1 MSDKVLE
8 ELGGAIASNRP
19 VVLFLGQRYASAQA
33 KTDPFVARI
42 EEHLGGGDPEATWT
56 TLLQRPL
63 NDEIYPWIVERFERQ
78 VLPEA
83 LEQLFQ
89 VAWSAVF
96 TSAVDPRIV
105 MRLETRGRIPES
117 VLSKD
122 HFPRVP
128 RSRARPGV
136 HYLFGRADETSPET
150 RAPRSRKDFQTR
162 RTVHANP
169 LVNRIPETT
178 TSLGI
183 LVIAGFGNDDWLS
196 VDELLAPLS
205 AQPGMRILWFLAHQ
219 ERPQSEFFD
228 DLVASGNLLIDE
240 RGLDEAILES
250 EIASGSS
257 QAAQTI
263 FQSESGSIM
272 LGTDKFL
279 RLTAGMRLR
288 VEAAAAVVDD
298 TWTDP
303 PESLDKLQLAE
314 AFRRFHGD
322 LGGARSLVEGVAR
335 GFSIERH
342 FEAQLWT
349 QLESLVQRP
358 GQAESI
364 VIVHGQSGTGKSLA
378 VARVARLLRNQF
390 HLPVLYSWA
399 RVPLA
404 VELDDFCE
412 TAELSGADCTV
423 ILCDCSS
430 DVRRY
435 RELMDGL
442 KSRGRRVVIVGTCY
456 RLELEGRMSDTK
468 YVEAPATL
476 SPNETTQLKSLIALF
491 RQSEEIDFQRAGDQ
505 VLPMLYRYLSVSRAR
520 IVGGVNDEARA
531 TEDLIRLR
539 AKSVPRPQRMQ
550 SQLARKLIDAG
561 LANGDMDIFESDD
574 ALAAEGEDAAGC
586 FVDYVMVAGRLDCP
600 VPVNLLLRAIR
611 SVNDNLDYAQ
621 ILYMFDQLDLFR
633 WKMADGE
640 GNDLLVFPRLQL
652 EAELICSR
660 RMAGS
665 SREVSCIVELI
676 RAARISSVD
685 ATAERDFLLDLL
697 HKMHRDGPRLKTY
710 QKGYLDFARA
720 LTELRTRYNVRD
732 ASLMLQES
740 AFRRDTIFISDGASN
755 PDDRISNEQRDQIL
769 EEARE
774 VIEIALK
781 EIGEGKLSAGKRTR
795 QNLSVERATIYCYQ
809 AFGLARR
816 KASAEQ
822 VMSHYSAARVAITSA
837 ASNSSSYH
845 PFDIAIWAPA
855 LIVRENVLSEEQKQ
869 ELLAD
874 IYSTFDSFS
883 ADVNMQRYRAEFEE
897 RRMKVAQ
904 VLRDNDL
911 EDSSFKE
918 LELLKPTVAY
928 YLRARSLC
936 PDALDATRPVD
947 AAMRKDSDK
956 AATYLEDRYE
966 QVARDPR
973 ALQLLIQLRWLAVSG
988 DRLLRRDRCVI
999 PQDLAFQSK
1008 ILKYVRTLNELT
1020 GSGASNVY
1028 RLLEA
1033 ALQWVAG
1040 DSSLAREQFNQLAR
1054 DSDFEDVSRI
1064 VRRLLLVSEDPEGY
1078 RGTADRLRKEGVW
1091 SISVRNFS
1099 GRIDLEARQ
1108 FSGEDLRKG
1117 RELRGFNIAF
1127 NFLGPIADPIRMGA
1141 KS

>member
-1 MSDKVLE
+1 MSDKVLK
-8 ELGGAIASNRP
+8 ELGGAVSNNRP
-19 VVLFLGQRYASAQA
+19 IVLFLGQRYASAEA
-33 KTDPFVARI
+33 TIDPLVARI
-42 EEHLGGGDPEATWT
+42 ERHRGGGDPEATWM
-56 TLLQRPL
+56 TLLRQPL
-63 NDEIYPWIVERFERQ
+63 SDDIYPWIVERFERQ

-83 LEQLFQ
+83 LEQVFQ

-96 TSAVDPRIV
+96 TSAIDPRIV
-105 MRLETRGRIPES
+105 VRLETRGRVPES
-117 VLSKD
+117 ILSKE

-150 RAPRSRKDFQTR
+150 RAPRSRKDLQTR
-162 RTVHANP
+162 RMVHANP

-178 TSLGI
+178 TSLGL
-183 LVIAGFGNDDWLS
+183 LVIAGLRDGDWLA

-219 ERPQSEFFD
+219 QRPQSEFFD
-228 DLVASGNLLIDE
+228 DLVANGNLLVDE
-240 RGLDEAILES
+240 RSLEEAVLEL
-250 EIASGSS
+250 EVASGSS
-257 QAAQTI
+257 RAEQTI
-263 FQSESGSIM
+263 FQADSGTIK
-272 LGTDKFL
+272 LGADKFL

-303 PESLDKLQLAE
+303 PEPLDALQLTE

-322 LGGARSLVEGVAR
+322 LGGARGLVEGVAR
-335 GFSIERH
+335 GFSIERD
-342 FEAQLWT
+342 FEAQLWS
-349 QLESLVQRP
+349 QVERLVQRP
-358 GQAESI
+358 GQGENL
-364 VIVHGQSGTGKSLA
+364 VIIHGQSGMGKSLA

-404 VELDDFCE
+404 MELDDFCE
-412 TAELSGADCTV
+412 TAERCGADCTV
-423 ILCDCSS
+423 ILCDCNSE
-430 DVRRY
+430 VRRY
-435 RELMDGL
+435 RELTDGL
-442 KSRGRRVVIVGTCY
+442 KSRGRRVVIIGTCY
-456 RLELEGRMSDTK
+456 RLELKGPASEAN
-468 YVEAPATL
+468 YAEAPATL
-476 SPNETTQLKSLIALF
+476 SQNETAQLKSLVAQF
-491 RQSEEIDFQRAGDQ
+491 GQSEKIDYRRAGDQ

-520 IVGGVNDEARA
+520 IIGGVSDEARA
-531 TEDLIRLR
+531 TEELIRLR
-539 AKSVPRPQRMQ
+539 ASSVPRPQRMQ
-550 SQLARKLIDAG
+550 TQLAQKLIDAG
-561 LANGDMDIFESDD
+561 LAGGDIEIFESEST
-574 ALAAEGEDAAGC
+574 LAAEGEDAAGR
-586 FVDYVMVAGRLDCP
+586 FIDYVMVAGRLDCP

-611 SVNDNLDYAQ
+611 SVNDSLDYAQ

-652 EAELICSR
+652 EAELICAR
-660 RMAGS
+660 RLAGT

-697 HKMHRDGPRLKTY
+697 HKMHRDGPRLKNY

-720 LTELRTRYNVRD
+720 LTDLRTRYNVRD

-740 AFRRDTIFISDGASN
+740 AFRRDTVFISDGTSDPA
-755 PDDRISNEQRDQIL
+755 DRISDEHRDRIL

-781 EIGEGKLSAGKRTR
+781 EIGDGKLFAGKRTR

-816 KASAEQ
+816 KANAGQ
-822 VMSHYSAARVAITSA
+822 IMSHYGAARVAITSA
-837 ASNSSSYH
+837 AAAASSYH
-845 PFDIAIWAPA
+845 AFDIAIWAPA
-855 LIVRENVLSEEQKQ
+855 LIVKENVLPEDQKQ

-883 ADVNMQRYRAEFEE
+883 ANLNLQRYRAEFEE
-897 RRMKVAQ
+897 RRLKVAQ
-904 VLRDNDL
+904 LLRDSAL
-911 EDSSFKE
+911 EDSSFEE
-918 LELLKPTVAY
+918 LERRKPAVAY

-936 PDALDATRPVD
+936 QDALDAMRPVD
-947 AAMRKDSDK
+947 AAMKKRSER

-966 QVARDPR
+966 QIVRDPR

-988 DRLLRRDRCVI
+988 DRLLRRERCVI
-999 PQDLAFQSK
+999 PTDVAFQRK
-1008 ILKYVRTLNELT
+1008 ILSYVRTLNELA

-1033 ALQWVAG
+1033 TLQWIAG

-1054 DSDFEDVSRI
+1054 DSDFEDGSRV
-1064 VRRLLLVSEDPEGY
+1064 VRRLLLVSEDPGGY
-1078 RGTADRLRKEGVW
+1078 RGTADRLRKEGNW
-1091 SISVRNFS
+1091 SISVKNFS
-1099 GRIDLEARQ
+1099 GTIDLEARQ
-1108 FSGEDLRKG
+1108 FGGEDLRKG

-1127 NFLGPIADPIRMGA
+1127 NFLGPIADPIRMGV

>member
-1 MSDKVLE
+1 MPDKVLE
-8 ELGGAIASNRP
+8 ELGGAVASNRP
-19 VVLFLGQRYASAQA
+19 VILFLGQRYANAQA
-33 KTDPFVARI
+33 KTDPLVARI
-42 EEHLGGGDPEATWT
+42 EEHLGGGDSEATWT

-63 NDEIYPWIVERFERQ
+63 SDEIYPWIVERFERQ
-78 VLPEA
+78 VLSEA
-83 LEQLFQ
+83 LEQVFQ

-96 TSAVDPRIV
+96 TSSVDPRIL

-117 VLSKD
+117 ILSKD
-122 HFPRVP
+122 HFPRAP

-150 RAPRSRKDFQTR
+150 RAPRSRKDFQKR

-178 TSLGI
+178 TSLGL
-183 LVIAGFGNDDWLS
+183 LVIAGFRDDDWLS

-205 AQPGMRILWFLAHQ
+205 AQPGMRIFWFLAHQ
-219 ERPQSEFFD
+219 EPPQSEFFD
-228 DLVASGNLLIDE
+228 DLVASGNLVVDE
-240 RGLDEAILES
+240 RSLEEAVLAF
-250 EIASGSS
+250 EIASGFS
-257 QAAQTI
+257 QASQTI
-263 FQSESGSIM
+263 FQADFGTIT

-279 RLTAGMRLR
+279 RLTAGLRLR

-303 PESLDKLQLAE
+303 PEPLDKLQSAE

-322 LGGARSLVEGVAR
+322 LCGARGLVEGIAS
-335 GFSIERH
+335 GFSIERD
-342 FEAQLWT
+342 FETKLWS
-349 QLESLVQRP
+349 QVKKLVQRP
-358 GQAESI
+358 GQAESL
-364 VIVHGQSGTGKSLA
+364 VIVHGQSGMGKSLA
-378 VARVARLLRNQF
+378 IARAARLLRSQF
-390 HLPVLYSWA
+390 HVPVLYSWA

-404 VELDDFCE
+404 MELDEFCE
-412 TAELSGADCTV
+412 TAERSGAHCTV
-423 ILCDCSS
+423 ILCDCNSE
-430 DVRRY
+430 VRRY

-442 KSRGRRVVIVGTCY
+442 KSRGRRVIIVGTSY
-456 RLELEGRMSDTK
+456 RLELKGRTPDTK
-468 YVEAPATL
+468 YTEAPATL
-476 SPNETTQLKSLIALF
+476 SGNETTQLKSLVARF
-491 RQSEEIDFQRAGDQ
+491 GQSKEIDYQSAGDQ

-539 AKSVPRPQRMQ
+539 ARNVPRPQRMQ
-550 SQLARKLIDAG
+550 SQLAQKLIDAG
-561 LANGDMDIFESDD
+561 LAGGDMEIFESDD
-574 ALAAEGEDAAGC
+574 ALAAEGEDAAGR

-652 EAELICSR
+652 EAELICAR
-660 RMAGS
+660 RLAGT

-676 RAARISSVD
+676 RAARISGVD

-697 HKMHRDGPRLKTY
+697 HKMHRDGPRLKNY

-720 LTELRTRYNVRD
+720 LTDLRTRYSVRD

-740 AFRRDTIFISDGASN
+740 AFRRDTIFISDAASD
-755 PDDRISNEQRDQIL
+755 PDDRIPDEQRDQIL

-781 EIGEGKLSAGKRTR
+781 EIVDGKLYASKRTR
-795 QNLSVERATIYCYQ
+795 HNLSVERATIYCYQ
-809 AFGLARR
+809 AVGLARR
-816 KASAEQ
+816 KASAGQ
-822 VMSHYSAARVAITSA
+822 IMSHYGAARVAITTA
-837 ASNSSSYH
+837 ASTASSYH

-855 LIVRENVLSEEQKQ
+855 LIVKENVLSEEQKQ

-883 ADVNMQRYRAEFEE
+883 ADLNLQRYRAEFEE
-897 RRMKVAQ
+897 RRMKIAQ
-904 VLRDNDL
+904 ALQNNAL
-911 EDSSFKE
+911 EDSSFEE
-918 LELLKPTVAY
+918 LERLKPAVAY
-928 YLRARSLC
+928 YLRARSFC

-947 AAMRKDSDK
+947 AAMKKHSDK
-956 AATYLEDRYE
+956 AATYLEDHYE
-966 QVARDPR
+966 HIARDPR

-999 PQDLAFQSK
+999 PQDLAFQNK
-1008 ILKYVRTLNELT
+1008 ILNYVRTLNEMA

-1033 ALQWVAG
+1033 TLQWIAG
-1040 DSSLAREQFNQLAR
+1040 NSSLAREQFNQLAR
-1054 DSDFEDVSRI
+1054 DSDFEDGSRV
-1064 VRRLLLVSEDPEGY
+1064 VRRLLLVSEDSEGY
-1078 RGTADRLRKEGVW
+1078 RGTADRLRKEGNW
-1091 SISVRNFS
+1091 SISVKNFS
-1099 GRIDLEARQ
+1099 GTIDLETRQ

-1117 RELRGFNIAF
+1117 REFRGFNIAF
-1127 NFLGPIADPIRMGA
+1127 NFLGPIADPIRMGT

>member
-8 ELGGAIASNRP
+8 ELGCAVANNRP
-19 VVLFLGQRYASAQA
+19 VVLFLGQRYASAQT

-42 EEHLGGGDPEATWT
+42 DKHLGGGDSEATWT

-63 NDEIYPWIVERFERQ
+63 SDEIYPWIVERFERQ
-78 VLPEA
+78 VLSDT
-83 LEQLFQ
+83 LEQVFQ

-117 VLSKD
+117 ILSKD

-136 HYLFGRADETSPET
+136 HYLFGRADESSPET

-178 TSLGI
+178 TSLGL
-183 LVIAGFGNDDWLS
+183 LVVAGFGNDDWLS

-219 ERPQSEFFD
+219 EWPQSEFFK
-228 DLVASGNLLIDE
+228 DLVDSGNLLVDE
-240 RGLDEAILES
+240 RSLDEAVLEF

-257 QAAQTI
+257 RAAQTI
-263 FQSESGSIM
+263 FQPESGTIM

-279 RLTAGMRLR
+279 HLTAGMRLR

-303 PESLDKLQLAE
+303 PEPLDNLQLAD

-322 LGGARSLVEGVAR
+322 LGGARSLVEGVSR
-335 GFSIERH
+335 GFSIERD
-342 FEAQLWT
+342 FEASLWIQLK
-349 QLESLVQRP
+349 LLVQHP
-358 GQAESI
+358 GRAESI

-378 VARVARLLRNQF
+378 VARVARLLRSQF

-404 VELDDFCE
+404 MELDDFCE
-412 TAELSGADCTV
+412 KAELSGAECTV
-423 ILCDCSS
+423 ILCDCNS

-435 RELMDGL
+435 SELMDGL

-456 RLELEGRMSDTK
+456 RLELKGRTLDAK

-476 SPNETTQLKSLIALF
+476 SPNETAQLKSLVALF

-539 AKSVPRPQRMQ
+539 AKNVPRPQRIQ
-550 SQLARKLIDAG
+550 SQLAQKLIEAG
-561 LANGDMDIFESDD
+561 LADGEMEIFESED
-574 ALAAEGEDAAGC
+574 ALVAEGEDAAGR
-586 FVDYVMVAGRLDCP
+586 FIDYVMVAGRLDCP

-611 SVNDNLDYAQ
+611 SVNDHLDYAQ

-665 SREVSCIVELI
+665 SREVGCIVELI

-685 ATAERDFLLDLL
+685 ARAERDFLLDLL
-697 HKMHRDGPRLKTY
+697 HKMHRDGPRLRTY

-740 AFRRDTIFISDGASN
+740 AFRRDTVFISDGTSD
-755 PDDRISNEQRDQIL
+755 PDDRIPDDQRDEIL

-781 EIGEGKLSAGKRTR
+781 EIADGKLSAGKRTR

-816 KASAEQ
+816 KASAGQ
-822 VMSHYSAARVAITSA
+822 VMSHYSAARVAIISA
-837 ASNSSSYH
+837 ASSSSSYH

-855 LIVRENVLSEEQKQ
+855 LIVKENVLSEEQKQ

-883 ADVNMQRYRAEFEE
+883 ADLNMQRYRAEFEE

-904 VLRDNDL
+904 VLRDNEL
-911 EDSSFKE
+911 EDSSFDE
-918 LELLKPTVAY
+918 LERLKPAVAY
-928 YLRARSLC
+928 YLRARSFC

-947 AAMRKDSDK
+947 AAMQKHSDR
-956 AATYLEDRYE
+956 AATYLEDHYE
-966 QVARDPR
+966 QIARDPR

-999 PQDLAFQSK
+999 PQDPAFQSK
-1008 ILKYVRTLNELT
+1008 ILKYVRELNELT
-1020 GSGASNVY
+1020 GSGATNVY

-1040 DSSLAREQFNQLAR
+1040 DSLLAREQFTQLAR
-1054 DSDFEDVSRI
+1054 DSDFEDVSRV

-1091 SISVRNFS
+1091 SISVKNFS
-1099 GRIDLEARQ
+1099 GKVDMEARQ
-1108 FSGEDLRKG
+1108 FNGEDLRKG
-1117 RELRGFNIAF
+1117 REFRGFNIAF

>member
-8 ELGGAIASNRP
+8 ELGGAVASNRP

-42 EEHLGGGDPEATWT
+42 EKHLGGGDLEATWT

-63 NDEIYPWIVERFERQ
+63 SDEIYSWIVERFERQ
-78 VLPEA
+78 VLSEA
-83 LEQLFQ
+83 LEQVFQ

-117 VLSKD
+117 ILSKD

-136 HYLFGRADETSPET
+136 HYLFGRADEISPET
-150 RAPRSRKDFQTR
+150 RAPRSRKDLQIR
-162 RTVHANP
+162 RAVHTNP

-178 TSLGI
+178 TSLGL
-183 LVIAGFGNDDWLS
+183 LVIAGFRDDDWLS

-219 ERPQSEFFD
+219 KPPQSEFFD
-228 DLVASGNLLIDE
+228 DLVASGNLATDE
-240 RGLDEAILES
+240 RSLE
-250 EIASGSS
+250 EVVLAFEMASGSP

-263 FQSESGSIM
+263 FQPDSGAIT

-279 RLTAGMRLR
+279 RLTPSLRLR

-298 TWTDP
+298 MWTDP
-303 PESLDKLQLAE
+303 PEPLDKLQLAE

-322 LGGARSLVEGVAR
+322 LSGARGLVEGVAR
-335 GFSIERH
+335 GFSIERD
-342 FEAQLWT
+342 FEAQLWS
-349 QLESLVQRP
+349 QVEQLVQRP
-358 GQAESI
+358 GQAESL
-364 VIVHGQSGTGKSLA
+364 VIIHGQSGMGKSLA

-404 VELDDFCE
+404 MELDDFCE
-412 TAELSGADCTV
+412 TAERSGADCTV
-423 ILCDCSS
+423 ILCDCNSE
-430 DVRRY
+430 VRRY

-442 KSRGRRVVIVGTCY
+442 KSRGRRVIIVGTCY
-456 RLELEGRMSDTK
+456 RLELNGLTSNTK
-468 YVEAPATL
+468 YAEAPTNL
-476 SPNETTQLKSLIALF
+476 TPNETAQIKSLVERF
-491 RQSEEIDFQRAGDQ
+491 GQNEEIDYQRAGDQ

-531 TEDLIRLR
+531 TEGLIRLR
-539 AKSVPRPQRMQ
+539 ARSVPRPQRMQ
-550 SQLARKLIDAG
+550 SQLAQKLIDAG
-561 LANGDMDIFESDD
+561 LTGGDMEIFESDET
-574 ALAAEGEDAAGC
+574 LAAEGEDAAGR
-586 FVDYVMVAGRLDCP
+586 FVDYVMIAGRLDCP

-652 EAELICSR
+652 EAELICAR
-660 RMAGS
+660 RLAGT

-685 ATAERDFLLDLL
+685 ATAERDFLRDLL
-697 HKMHRDGPRLKTY
+697 HKMHRDGPRLKNY

-720 LTELRTRYNVRD
+720 LTELRTRHSVRD
-732 ASLMLQES
+732 ASLMVQES
-740 AFRRDTIFISDGASN
+740 AFRRDTVFISDGASD
-755 PDDRISNEQRDQIL
+755 PEDRIPDEQRDQIL

-781 EIGEGKLSAGKRTR
+781 EIVDGKLSAGKRMR

-809 AFGLARR
+809 AVGLARR
-816 KASAEQ
+816 KTNAEQ
-822 VMSHYSAARVAITSA
+822 IMSHYSAARVAITSA
-837 ASNSSSYH
+837 ASTASSYH

-855 LIVRENVLSEEQKQ
+855 LIVRENVLSEDQKQ

-883 ADVNMQRYRAEFEE
+883 ADLKLQRYRAEFEE
-897 RRMKVAQ
+897 RRMRVAQ
-904 VLRDNDL
+904 VLRDNAL
-911 EDSSFKE
+911 EDSSFEE
-918 LELLKPTVAY
+918 LERLKPAVAY
-928 YLRARSLC
+928 YLRARSFC
-936 PDALDATRPVD
+936 PDALDATRAVD
-947 AAMRKDSDK
+947 AAMKKHADK
-956 AATYLEDRYE
+956 AAAYLEDRYE
-966 QVARDPR
+966 QIAHDPR

-988 DRLLRRDRCVI
+988 ERLLRRDRCVI
-999 PQDLAFQSK
+999 PQDLAFQNK
-1008 ILKYVRTLNELT
+1008 ILNYVRTLNELA

-1033 ALQWVAG
+1033 ALRWITG

-1054 DSDFEDVSRI
+1054 DSDFEDGSRV

-1078 RGTADRLRKEGVW
+1078 RGTADRLRKEGNW
-1091 SISVRNFS
+1091 SISVKNFS
-1099 GRIDLEARQ
+1099 GKIDLEVRQ
-1108 FSGEDLRKG
+1108 FSGEDLKKG

-1127 NFLGPIADPIRMGA
+1127 NFLGPIADPIRIGA

>member
-8 ELGGAIASNRP
+8 EFGGAVASNRP

-42 EEHLGGGDPEATWT
+42 EEHLGGSDPEASWT

-63 NDEIYPWIVERFERQ
+63 SDEIYPWIVERFERQ
-78 VLPEA
+78 VLSEA
-83 LEQLFQ
+83 LEQVFQ
-89 VAWSAVF
+89 VAWSSVF
-96 TSAVDPRIV
+96 TSAVDPRIL

-117 VLSKD
+117 ILSKD
-122 HFPRVP
+122 HFPRAP

-150 RAPRSRKDFQTR
+150 RAPRSRKDLQRR

-178 TSLGI
+178 TSLGL
-183 LVIAGFGNDDWLS
+183 LVIAGMRDDDWLS
-196 VDELLAPLS
+196 VDELLAPL
-205 AQPGMRILWFLAHQ
+205 AVQPGMRILWFLAHQ
-219 ERPQSEFFD
+219 KPPQSEFFD
-228 DLVASGNLLIDE
+228 DLVASDNLVIDE
-240 RGLDEAILES
+240 RSLEEAVLAF
-250 EIASGSS
+250 EIASDSP
-257 QAAQTI
+257 QATQTI
-263 FQSESGSIM
+263 FQPDFGTIS
-272 LGTDKFL
+272 LGADKFL
-279 RLTAGMRLR
+279 RLTASLRLR
-288 VEAAAAVVDD
+288 VEAAAAVMDD

-303 PESLDKLQLAE
+303 PEPLDIPQLAE

-322 LGGARSLVEGVAR
+322 LGGARGLVEGVAR
-335 GFSIERH
+335 GFSIERD
-342 FEAQLWT
+342 FEAQLWI
-349 QLESLVQRP
+349 QLEHLMQRP
-358 GQAESI
+358 GQAESL

-378 VARVARLLRNQF
+378 IARVARLLRTQF
-390 HLPVLYSWA
+390 HAPVLYSWA

-404 VELDDFCE
+404 MELDEFCE
-412 TAELSGADCTV
+412 TAERSGAECTV
-423 ILCDCSS
+423 ILCDCNAE
-430 DVRRY
+430 VRRY

-442 KSRGRRVVIVGTCY
+442 KSRGRRVVIVGTSY
-456 RLELEGRMSDTK
+456 RLDIKRHTSDAK
-468 YVEAPATL
+468 YAEAPAAL
-476 SPNETTQLKSLIALF
+476 SSNETVQLKSLITCF
-491 RQSEEIDFQRAGDQ
+491 GQGEVIDYQRAGDQ

-531 TEDLIRLR
+531 TEELIRLR
-539 AKSVPRPQRMQ
+539 ARTVPRPERMQ
-550 SQLARKLIDAG
+550 SQLAQKLIDAG
-561 LANGDMDIFESDD
+561 LAGGDMEIFEPDD
-574 ALAAEGEDAAGC
+574 SLAAEGEDAAGR
-586 FVDYVMVAGRLDCP
+586 FIDYVMVAGRLDCP

-611 SVNDNLDYAQ
+611 SVNDDLDYAQ

-652 EAELICSR
+652 EADLICAR
-660 RMAGS
+660 RLAGT

-697 HKMHRDGPRLKTY
+697 HKMHRDGPRLKNY

-740 AFRRDTIFISDGASN
+740 AFRRDTIFISDGASD
-755 PDDRISNEQRDQIL
+755 PDDRVPDEQRDQIL

-774 VIEIALK
+774 VIEAALK
-781 EIGEGKLSAGKRTR
+781 EIADGKLSAGKRTR

-809 AFGLARR
+809 AVGLARR
-816 KASAEQ
+816 KASAGQ
-822 VMSHYSAARVAITSA
+822 IMSYYAAARVAIASA
-837 ASNSSSYH
+837 ASTASSYH

-869 ELLAD
+869 ELIVD

-883 ADVNMQRYRAEFEE
+883 ADLNLQRYRAEFEE
-897 RRMKVAQ
+897 RRLKVAQ
-904 VLRDNDL
+904 ALRDSAL
-911 EDSSFKE
+911 EDSSFEK
-918 LELLKPTVAY
+918 LEQLKPAVAY
-928 YLRARSLC
+928 YLRARSFC
-936 PDALDATRPVD
+936 PDALDATRAVD
-947 AAMRKDSDK
+947 ATMKKQSDQ
-956 AATYLEDRYE
+956 AATYLEDHYE
-966 QVARDPR
+966 QVAHDPR
-973 ALQLLIQLRWLAVSG
+973 ALQLLIQLRWLSVSG

-999 PQDLAFQSK
+999 PQDLNFQSK
-1008 ILKYVRTLNELT
+1008 ILNYVRTLNDMA

-1033 ALQWVAG
+1033 TLQWIAG
-1040 DSSLAREQFNQLAR
+1040 NSSLAREQFNQLAR
-1054 DSDFEDVSRI
+1054 DSDFEDGSRV
-1064 VRRLLLVSEDPEGY
+1064 VRRLLLISEDSEGY
-1078 RGTADRLRKEGVW
+1078 RGTADRLRKEGNW
-1091 SISVRNFS
+1091 SISVKNFA
-1099 GRIDLEARQ
+1099 GTIDLETRQ

-1127 NFLGPIADPIRMGA
+1127 NFLGPIADPIRVGT
-1141 KS
+1141 KV

>member
-1 MSDKVLE
+1 MSDTVLE
-8 ELGGAIASNRP
+8 ELGDAVASNRP

-33 KTDPFVARI
+33 KTDPFVARV

-63 NDEIYPWIVERFERQ
+63 SDEIYPWIVERFERQ
-78 VLPEA
+78 VLSEA
-83 LEQLFQ
+83 LEQVFE

-96 TSAVDPRIV
+96 TSAVDPRIG

-150 RAPRSRKDFQTR
+150 RAPRSRKELQKR

-178 TSLGI
+178 TSLGL
-183 LVIAGFGNDDWLS
+183 LVIAGFCADDWLS

-205 AQPGMRILWFLAHQ
+205 EQPGMRILWFLADQ
-219 ERPQSEFFD
+219 EPPQSEFFD
-228 DLVASGNLLIDE
+228 DLVASGNLITDE
-240 RGLDEAILES
+240 RSLEEVVLEF
-250 EIASGSS
+250 EIASGPH
-257 QAAQTI
+257 QAAQAI
-263 FQSESGSIM
+263 FQPDSGTVT
-272 LGTDKFL
+272 LGSNKFL
-279 RLTAGMRLR
+279 RLTASLRLR
-288 VEAAAAVVDD
+288 IEAAAAIVDD

-303 PESLDKLQLAE
+303 PEPLDKLQLEE

-322 LGGARSLVEGVAR
+322 LCGARGLVEGTAR
-335 GFSIERH
+335 GFSIERD
-342 FEAQLWT
+342 FEVALWS
-349 QLESLVQRP
+349 QVEQLVQRP
-358 GQAESI
+358 GQEESLI
-364 VIVHGQSGTGKSLA
+364 IIHGQSGMGKSLA
-378 VARVARLLRNQF
+378 VARVARMLRIHL

-404 VELDDFCE
+404 TELDDFCE
-412 TAELSGADCTV
+412 AAERSGADCTV
-423 ILCDCSS
+423 ILCDCNS

-435 RELMDGL
+435 RDLMDGL
-442 KSRGRRVVIVGTCY
+442 KSRGRRVIIVGTCY
-456 RLELEGRMSDTK
+456 RLDFNGSKSNKK
-468 YVEAPATL
+468 YLAAQATL
-476 SPNETTQLKSLIALF
+476 SEKEAEDIKSLVARF
-491 RQSEEIDFQRAGDQ
+491 VQNEAIDYQRAGYQ
-505 VLPMLYRYLSVSRAR
+505 VLPMLYRYLTVSRAR
-520 IVGGVNDEARA
+520 IVGGINDEARA
-531 TEDLIRLR
+531 TEELIRLR
-539 AKSVPRPQRMQ
+539 ARNVPRPKRMQ
-550 SQLARKLIDAG
+550 SQLAQKLIEAG
-561 LANGDMDIFESDD
+561 RASGDMEIFESDET
-574 ALAAEGEDAAGC
+574 LAAEGADAAGR

-611 SVNDNLDYAQ
+611 GVNDNLDYTQ

-660 RMAGS
+660 RLAGT
-665 SREVSCIVELI
+665 SREVNCIVELI
-676 RAARISSVD
+676 CAARVSSVD

-697 HKMHRDGPRLKTY
+697 HKMHRDGPRLKKY
-710 QKGYLDFARA
+710 QEGYLDFARA
-720 LTELRTRYNVRD
+720 LTKLRTQHNVRD

-740 AFRRDTIFISDGASN
+740 AFRRETIFISDGAAESGERI
-755 PDDRISNEQRDQIL
+755 PDEQRDLIL

-774 VIEIALK
+774 VIEIALN
-781 EIGEGKLSAGKRTR
+781 EIADGKLLAGKRMR

-809 AFGLARR
+809 ACGLARR

-822 VMSHYSAARVAITSA
+822 IMSYYGAARVAITSA
-837 ASNSSSYH
+837 ASTASSYH

-855 LIVRENVLSEEQKQ
+855 LIVRENVLPEQQKQ

-874 IYSTFDSFS
+874 IYSTFDSFG
-883 ADVNMQRYRAEFEE
+883 ADVNLRRYRAEFEE
-897 RRMKVAQ
+897 RRMKIAQ
-904 VLRDNDL
+904 VLRDNAL
-911 EDSSFKE
+911 EDSSFEE
-918 LELLKPTVAY
+918 LERLKPAVAY
-928 YLRARSLC
+928 YLRARSFC
-936 PDALDATRPVD
+936 PDALDTTRTVD
-947 AAMRKDSDK
+947 AAMRKLSDE
-956 AATYLEDRYE
+956 AATYLEARYE
-966 QVARDPR
+966 HIARDRR

-988 DRLLRRDRCVI
+988 ERLMRHDRCII

-1008 ILKYVRTLNELT
+1008 ILDYVRDLNALA

-1033 ALQWVAG
+1033 ALQWIAG

-1054 DSDFEDVSRI
+1054 DSDFEDGSRV
-1064 VRRLLLVSEDPEGY
+1064 VRRLLLVSEDPDGY
-1078 RGTADRLRKEGVW
+1078 RGTADRLRKEGNW
-1091 SISVRNFS
+1091 SITVKNFS
-1099 GRIDLEARQ
+1099 GKIDLEVRQ
-1108 FSGEDLRKG
+1108 FSNEELRKG

-1127 NFLGPIADPIRMGA
+1127 NFLGPIADPIRIGV